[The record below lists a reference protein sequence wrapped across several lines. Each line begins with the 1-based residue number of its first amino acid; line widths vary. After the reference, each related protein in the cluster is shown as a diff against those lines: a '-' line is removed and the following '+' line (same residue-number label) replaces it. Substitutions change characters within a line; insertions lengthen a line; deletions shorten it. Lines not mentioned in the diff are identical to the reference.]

1 MQLCETKRSLCEP
14 MCNLSMLISAAAP
27 VHLTPRHVLES
38 LARLLAHW
46 SRRRQRQGVWL
57 FLSPRRKSAIICE
70 FARDQPL
77 LFALAQVH
85 R

>member
-27 VHLTPRHVLES
+27 RAPHAPVCFGV
-38 LARLLAHW
+38 ARLLAHW

-70 FARDQPL
+70 FARDLPL